1 MPSSLVVTP
10 GEFAHQVGQGQLFPA
25 EFRWRF
31 LAEGDSWMD
40 RSAVVSPSLP
50 HYLAREFDRRGESA
64 LIVNLAQFG
73 DTMRRIGSVV
83 EGEFASW
90 VDFLHVDAILLSA
103 GGNDFIDAARDPG
116 PGQGL
121 LRDLRHAPP
130 PAQGRD
136 CLRADALASL
146 VTDYLDPNFAR
157 LVDAVRGSA
166 KNAAT
171 PIFLNNYDTPT
182 ARPAPATAGGRTWL
196 HEAYT
201 ANGIPEA
208 LWPGLTAAVFNE
220 LQAAIA
226 GWQIGRDGLHGVPTD
241 DTLTPAAPGSTGC
254 NGDWLN
260 EIHPNAR
267 GWRKLASV
275 WADAVLLR
283 RA

>member
-10 GEFAHQVGQGQLFPA
+10 ADYANRVGQGQLFPG

-40 RSAVVSPSLP
+40 RSSVLQPSLP
-50 HYLAREFDRRGESA
+50 VYLAREFDRRGQSA
-64 LIVNLAQFG
+64 LIVNLARFG
-73 DTMRRIGSVV
+73 DTMRHIGSVV

-90 VDFLHVDAILLSA
+90 LDFLHFDAIVLSA

-121 LRDLRHAPP
+121 LRDLRHATP

-136 CLRADALASL
+136 CLRTDALASL

-157 LVDAVRGSA
+157 LFDLLRAST

-171 PIFLNNYDTPT
+171 PLLLNNYDTPT
-182 ARPAPATAGGRTWL
+182 ARHAPATPNGRSWL

-208 LWPGLTAAVFNE
+208 LWPDLTDAVFND
-220 LQAAIA
+220 LQTTIA
-226 GWQIGRDGLHGVPTD
+226 GWQIGRDGLFGVPTD
-241 DTLTPAAPGSTGC
+241 GALTPAAPGSTGSS
-254 NGDWLN
+254 GDWLN

-267 GWRKLASV
+267 GWKKLARV
-275 WADAVLLR
+275 WADALALR
-283 RA
+283 LS